1 MREIKRLSISGP
13 ARIEQ
18 QRISIMKMVVFGSL
32 NIDKTYSLE
41 DFVRPGQTI
50 SASKMEQFCG
60 GKGFNQAIALRRAGN
75 EVHFAGAVGQDGAML
90 LETLDRNGIHRDHVR
105 VTGGATGHAIIQ
117 LDKKGGNCIIIL
129 AGANGEITE
138 ADVDNTLA
146 DFGKG
151 DLIVLQN
158 EISCVPYILRRAR
171 EKDMIV
177 AFNPSPY
184 DARIADCDLSCVDYL
199 LVNEV
204 EGAGM
209 AGCTDADSILDTLHS
224 RYPALSIVL
233 TLGGDGSVYQDKHG
247 KRFSCGIHKVN
258 AVDTTAA
265 GDTFTGFFLS
275 ELLRHGD
282 AARALHTA
290 SVAAGIAVSRKGA
303 EPSIPMIAEVK
314 MHS

>member
-1 MREIKRLSISGP
+1 
-13 ARIEQ
+13 
-18 QRISIMKMVVFGSL
+18 MKMVVFGSL

-50 SASKMEQFCG
+50 SAKKMEQFCG

-75 EVHFAGAVGQDGAML
+75 AVYFAGAVGQDGSML
-90 LETLDRNGIHRDHVR
+90 LDTLDKNGIDRTCVKMTD
-105 VTGGATGHAIIQ
+105 GATGHAIIQ
-117 LDKKGGNCIIIL
+117 LDAKGQNCIIIL

-138 ADVDNTLA
+138 ADVDSTLA
-146 DFGKG
+146 HFGAG

-158 EISCVPYILRRAR
+158 EISCVPYILRQAH
-171 EKDMIV
+171 KKGMIV

-184 DARIADCDLSCVDYL
+184 DAKIADCDLSCVDYL

-209 AGCTDADSILDTLHS
+209 AGCTEPDAILATLHS
-224 RYPALSIVL
+224 RYPALNIVL
-233 TLGGDGSVYQDKHG
+233 TLGGEGSVYQDKSG
-247 KRFSCGIHKVN
+247 ARFACGIHKVE

-275 ELLRHGD
+275 EILSHGD
-282 AARALHTA
+282 AQKALQIA
-290 SVAAGIAVSRKGA
+290 AVAAGIAVSRKGA
-303 EPSIPMIAEVK
+303 EPSIPVMEEVLNQTK
-314 MHS
+314 

>member
-1 MREIKRLSISGP
+1 
-13 ARIEQ
+13 
-18 QRISIMKMVVFGSL
+18 MKMVVFGSL

-75 EVHFAGAVGQDGAML
+75 EVHFAGAVGQDGGML
-90 LETLDRNGIHRDHVR
+90 LENLDRNGIDRSCVKETD
-105 VTGGATGHAIIQ
+105 GATGHAIIQ
-117 LDKKGGNCIIIL
+117 LDKNGGNCIIIL

-138 ADVDNTLA
+138 ADVEATLA
-146 DFGKG
+146 HFGEG

-158 EISCVPYILRRAR
+158 EISCVPYILRRAH
-171 EKDMIV
+171 EKGMIV

-184 DARIADCDLSCVDYL
+184 DAKIADCDLSCVDYL

-209 AGCTDADSILDTLHS
+209 AGCTDADAILDTLHS
-224 RYPALSIVL
+224 RYPALNIVL
-233 TLGGDGSVYQDKHG
+233 TLGGDGSVYQDKNG
-247 KRFSCGIHKVN
+247 ARFNCGVHKVQ

-275 ELLRHGD
+275 GILRHGD
-282 AARALHTA
+282 AQKALHTA

-303 EPSIPMIAEVK
+303 EPSIPLMAEVEK
-314 MHS
+314 VVNG

>member
-1 MREIKRLSISGP
+1 
-13 ARIEQ
+13 
-18 QRISIMKMVVFGSL
+18 MKMVVFGSL

-50 SASKMEQFCG
+50 SAYKMEQFCG
-60 GKGFNQAIALRRAGN
+60 GKGFNQGIALRRAGN
-75 EVHFAGAVGQDGAML
+75 EVHFAGAVGQDGGML
-90 LETLDRNGIHRDHVR
+90 LDTLDRNGIDRSCVK
-105 VTGGATGHAIIQ
+105 VTNGATGHAIIQ
-117 LDKKGGNCIIIL
+117 LDRKGGNCIIIL

-138 ADVDNTLA
+138 ADVENTLQN
-146 DFGKG
+146 FGEG

-171 EKDMIV
+171 EKGMIV

-184 DARIADCDLSCVDYL
+184 DAKIADCDLSCVDYL

-209 AGCTDADSILDTLHS
+209 AGCTDADAILDTLHN
-224 RYPALSIVL
+224 RYPALNIVL

-247 KRFSCGIHKVN
+247 ARFNCGIHKVE

-275 ELLRHGD
+275 EILRHGD
-282 AARALHTA
+282 AEKALRTA

-303 EPSIPMIAEVK
+303 EPSIPSMSEVEAIL
-314 MHS
+314 

>member
-1 MREIKRLSISGP
+1 
-13 ARIEQ
+13 
-18 QRISIMKMVVFGSL
+18 MKMVVFGSL

-50 SASKMEQFCG
+50 SAKKMEQFCG

-75 EVHFAGAVGQDGAML
+75 EVHFAGAVGQDGSML
-90 LETLDRNGIHRDHVR
+90 LETLDQNGIDRTHVK
-105 VTGGATGHAIIQ
+105 VTDGATGHAIIQ
-117 LDKKGGNCIIIL
+117 LDKNGGNCIIIL

-138 ADVDNTLA
+138 ADVEKTLA
-146 DFGKG
+146 DFGEG

-158 EISCVPYILRRAR
+158 EISCVPQILRRAR
-171 EKDMIV
+171 EKGMIV

-184 DARIADCDLSCVDYL
+184 DEKIAACDLSCVDYL

-209 AGCTDADSILDTLHS
+209 SGQTEPDAILDALHS
-224 RYPALSIVL
+224 RYPHLNVVL
-233 TLGGDGSVYQDKHG
+233 TLGGDGSVYQSADGQRHHAP
-247 KRFSCGIHKVN
+247 IHKVT

-275 ELLRHGD
+275 ELLHHHD
-282 AARALHTA
+282 APKALRVA
-290 SVAAGIAVSRKGA
+290 AVAAGIAVSRKGA
-303 EPSIPMIAEVK
+303 EPSIPHLDEVLNTL
-314 MHS
+314 

>member
-1 MREIKRLSISGP
+1 
-13 ARIEQ
+13 
-18 QRISIMKMVVFGSL
+18 MKMVVFGSL

-75 EVHFAGAVGQDGAML
+75 EVHFAGAVGQDGGML
-90 LETLDRNGIHRDHVR
+90 LENLDRNGIDRSCVK
-105 VTGGATGHAIIQ
+105 VTDGATGHAIIQ
-117 LDKKGGNCIIIL
+117 LDKNGGNCIIIL

-138 ADVDNTLA
+138 SDVESTLA
-146 DFGKG
+146 HFGEG

-158 EISCVPYILRRAR
+158 EISCVPYILRRAH
-171 EKDMIV
+171 EKGMIV

-184 DARIADCDLSCVDYL
+184 DAKIADCDLSCVDYL

-209 AGCTDADSILDTLHS
+209 AGCTDADAILDALHS
-224 RYPALSIVL
+224 RYPALNIVL
-233 TLGGDGSVYQDKHG
+233 TLGGDGSVYQDKNG
-247 KRFSCGIHKVN
+247 ARFNCGVHKVQ

-275 ELLRHGD
+275 GILRHGD
-282 AARALHTA
+282 AQKALHTA

-303 EPSIPMIAEVK
+303 EPSIPLMAEVEK
-314 MHS
+314 VFNG

>member
-1 MREIKRLSISGP
+1 
-13 ARIEQ
+13 
-18 QRISIMKMVVFGSL
+18 MKMVVFGSL

-75 EVHFAGAVGQDGAML
+75 EVHFAGAVGQDGGML
-90 LETLDRNGIHRDHVR
+90 LENLDRNGIDRSCVK
-105 VTGGATGHAIIQ
+105 VTDGATGHAIIQ
-117 LDKKGGNCIIIL
+117 LDKNGGNCIIIL

-138 ADVDNTLA
+138 SDVESTLA
-146 DFGKG
+146 HFGEG

-158 EISCVPYILRRAR
+158 EISCVPYILRRAH
-171 EKDMIV
+171 EKGMIV

-184 DARIADCDLSCVDYL
+184 DAKIADCDLSCVDYL

-209 AGCTDADSILDTLHS
+209 AGCTDADAILDTLHS
-224 RYPALSIVL
+224 RYPALNIVL
-233 TLGGDGSVYQDKHG
+233 TLGGDGSVYQDKNG
-247 KRFSCGIHKVN
+247 ARFNCGVHKVQ

-275 ELLRHGD
+275 GILRHGD
-282 AARALHTA
+282 AQKALHTA

-303 EPSIPMIAEVK
+303 EPSIPLMAEVEK
-314 MHS
+314 VVNG

>member
-1 MREIKRLSISGP
+1 
-13 ARIEQ
+13 
-18 QRISIMKMVVFGSL
+18 MKMVVFGSL

-50 SASKMEQFCG
+50 SAHGMEQFCG

-75 EVHFAGAVGQDGAML
+75 EVHFAGAVGQDGGML
-90 LETLDRNGIHRDHVR
+90 LDNLDRNGINRDHVK
-105 VTGGATGHAIIQ
+105 VTDGATGHAIIQ

-138 ADVDNTLA
+138 ADVETTLA
-146 DFGKG
+146 DFGAG

-158 EISCVPYILRRAR
+158 EISCVPCILLRAH
-171 EKDMIV
+171 EKGMIV

-184 DARIADCDLSCVDYL
+184 DGKIAECDLSCVDYL

-209 AGCTDADSILDTLHS
+209 SGATAPDAILDALHS
-224 RYPALSIVL
+224 RYPAMNIVL
-233 TLGGDGSVYQDKHG
+233 TLGGAGSVYQQRDG
-247 KRFSCGIHKVN
+247 KCFSCGVHKVE

-275 ELLRHGD
+275 EILRHGD
-282 AARALHTA
+282 AEKALHAA
-290 SVAAGIAVSRKGA
+290 SVAAGVAVSRKGA
-303 EPSIPMIAEVK
+303 EPSIPTMAEVAALL
-314 MHS
+314 

>member
-1 MREIKRLSISGP
+1 
-13 ARIEQ
+13 
-18 QRISIMKMVVFGSL
+18 MKMVVFGSL

-75 EVHFAGAVGQDGAML
+75 EVHFAGAVGQDGGML
-90 LETLDRNGIHRDHVR
+90 LENLDRNGIDRSCVK
-105 VTGGATGHAIIQ
+105 VTDGATGHAIIQ
-117 LDKKGGNCIIIL
+117 LDKNGGNCIIIL

-138 ADVDNTLA
+138 ADVEATLA
-146 DFGKG
+146 HFGEG

-158 EISCVPYILRRAR
+158 EISCVPYILRRAH
-171 EKDMIV
+171 EKRMIV

-184 DARIADCDLSCVDYL
+184 DGKIADCDLSCVDYL

-209 AGCTDADSILDTLHS
+209 AGCTDADAILDTLHS
-224 RYPALSIVL
+224 RYPALNIVL
-233 TLGGDGSVYQDKHG
+233 TLGGDGSVYQDKNG
-247 KRFSCGIHKVN
+247 ARFNCGVHKVH

-275 ELLRHGD
+275 GILRHGD
-282 AARALHTA
+282 AQKALHTA

-303 EPSIPMIAEVK
+303 EPSIPLMAEVEK
-314 MHS
+314 VVNG

>member
-1 MREIKRLSISGP
+1 
-13 ARIEQ
+13 
-18 QRISIMKMVVFGSL
+18 MKMVVFGSL

-75 EVHFAGAVGQDGAML
+75 EVHFAGAVGQDGGML
-90 LETLDRNGIHRDHVR
+90 LENLDRNGIDRSCVK
-105 VTGGATGHAIIQ
+105 VTDGATGHAIIQ
-117 LDKKGGNCIIIL
+117 LDKNGGNCIIIL

-138 ADVDNTLA
+138 ADVEATLA
-146 DFGKG
+146 HFGEG

-158 EISCVPYILRRAR
+158 EISCVPYILRRAH
-171 EKDMIV
+171 EKGMIV

-184 DARIADCDLSCVDYL
+184 DGKIADCDLSCVDYL

-209 AGCTDADSILDTLHS
+209 AGCTDADAILDTLHS
-224 RYPALSIVL
+224 RYPALNIVL
-233 TLGGDGSVYQDKHG
+233 TLGGDGSVYQDKNG
-247 KRFSCGIHKVN
+247 ARFNCGVHKVQ

-275 ELLRHGD
+275 GILRHGD
-282 AARALHTA
+282 AQKALHTA

-303 EPSIPMIAEVK
+303 EPSIPLMAEVK
-314 MHS
+314 KIVNG

>member
-1 MREIKRLSISGP
+1 
-13 ARIEQ
+13 
-18 QRISIMKMVVFGSL
+18 MKMVVFGSL
-32 NIDKTYSLE
+32 NIDKTYSLD

-50 SASKMEQFCG
+50 SAYKMEQFCG
-60 GKGFNQAIALRRAGN
+60 GKGFNQGIALRRAGN
-75 EVHFAGAVGQDGAML
+75 EVHFAGAVGQDGGML
-90 LETLDRNGIHRDHVR
+90 LETLDRNGIDRSCVK
-105 VTGGATGHAIIQ
+105 VTDGATGHAIIQ

-138 ADVDNTLA
+138 ADVENTLQN
-146 DFGKG
+146 FGEG

-171 EKDMIV
+171 EKGMIV

-184 DARIADCDLSCVDYL
+184 DAKIADCDLSCVDYL
-199 LVNEV
+199 LVNEG

-209 AGCTDADSILDTLHS
+209 AGCTEADAILDTLHS
-224 RYPALSIVL
+224 RYPAINIVL

-247 KRFSCGIHKVN
+247 ARFTCGIHKVE

-275 ELLRHGD
+275 EILRHGD
-282 AARALHTA
+282 AQKALRTA

-303 EPSIPMIAEVK
+303 EPSIPTMSEVGAIL
-314 MHS
+314 

>member
-1 MREIKRLSISGP
+1 
-13 ARIEQ
+13 
-18 QRISIMKMVVFGSL
+18 MKMVVFGSL

-75 EVHFAGAVGQDGAML
+75 EVHFAGAVGQDGGML
-90 LETLDRNGIHRDHVR
+90 LENLDRNGIDRSCVK
-105 VTGGATGHAIIQ
+105 VTDGATGHAIIQ
-117 LDKKGGNCIIIL
+117 LDKNGGNCIIIL

-138 ADVDNTLA
+138 SDVEATLA
-146 DFGKG
+146 HFGEG

-158 EISCVPYILRRAR
+158 EISCVPYILRRAH
-171 EKDMIV
+171 EKGMIV

-184 DARIADCDLSCVDYL
+184 DGKIADCDLSCVDYL

-209 AGCTDADSILDTLHS
+209 AGCTDADAILDTLHR
-224 RYPALSIVL
+224 RYPALNIVL
-233 TLGGDGSVYQDKHG
+233 TLGGDGSVYQDKNG
-247 KRFSCGIHKVN
+247 ARFNCGVHKVQ

-275 ELLRHGD
+275 GILRHGD
-282 AARALHTA
+282 AQKALHTA

-303 EPSIPMIAEVK
+303 EPSIPLMAEVEK
-314 MHS
+314 IVNG

>member
-1 MREIKRLSISGP
+1 
-13 ARIEQ
+13 
-18 QRISIMKMVVFGSL
+18 MKMVVFGSL

-75 EVHFAGAVGQDGAML
+75 EVYFAGAVGQDGGML
-90 LETLDRNGIHRDHVR
+90 LENLDRNGINRDHVK
-105 VTGGATGHAIIQ
+105 VTDGATGHAIIQ
-117 LDKKGGNCIIIL
+117 LDKQGGNCIIIL

-138 ADVDNTLA
+138 SDVESTLES
-146 DFGKG
+146 FGEG

-171 EKDMIV
+171 EKGMIV

-184 DARIADCDLSCVDYL
+184 DAKIADCDLSCVNYL

-209 AGCTDADSILDTLHS
+209 SGCSDPDSILDDLHE
-224 RYPALSIVL
+224 RYPALNIVL
-233 TLGGDGSVYQDKHG
+233 TLGGDGSVYQNCNG
-247 KRFSCGIHKVN
+247 QRFNCGVHKVQ

-275 ELLRHGD
+275 EILRHGD
-282 AARALHTA
+282 ATQALRTA

-303 EPSIPMIAEVK
+303 EPSIPMMETVIAEMSRTK
-314 MHS
+314 

>member
-1 MREIKRLSISGP
+1 
-13 ARIEQ
+13 
-18 QRISIMKMVVFGSL
+18 MKMVVFGSL

-75 EVHFAGAVGQDGAML
+75 EVHFAGAVGQDGGML
-90 LETLDRNGIHRDHVR
+90 LENLDRNGIDRSCVKETD
-105 VTGGATGHAIIQ
+105 GATGHAIIQ
-117 LDKKGGNCIIIL
+117 LDKNGGNCIIIL

-138 ADVDNTLA
+138 ADVESTLA
-146 DFGKG
+146 HFGEG

-158 EISCVPYILRRAR
+158 EISCVPYILRLAH
-171 EKDMIV
+171 EKGMIV

-184 DARIADCDLSCVDYL
+184 DAKIADCDLSCVDYL

-209 AGCTDADSILDTLHS
+209 AGCTDADAILDALHS
-224 RYPALSIVL
+224 RYPALNIVL
-233 TLGGDGSVYQDKHG
+233 TLGGDGSVYQDKNG
-247 KRFSCGIHKVN
+247 ARFNCGVHKVH

-275 ELLRHGD
+275 GILRHGD
-282 AARALHTA
+282 AQKALHTA

-303 EPSIPMIAEVK
+303 EPSIPLMAEVEK
-314 MHS
+314 VVNG

>member
-1 MREIKRLSISGP
+1 
-13 ARIEQ
+13 
-18 QRISIMKMVVFGSL
+18 MKMVVFGSL
-32 NIDKTYSLE
+32 NIDKTYTLE

-50 SASKMEQFCG
+50 SAKKMEQFCG

-75 EVHFAGAVGQDGAML
+75 EVYFAGAVGQDGGML
-90 LETLDRNGIHRDHVR
+90 LETLDKNGIDRSCVK

-117 LDKKGGNCIIIL
+117 LDAKGQNCIIIL

-138 ADVDNTLA
+138 SDADAALA
-146 DFGKG
+146 NFSAG

-158 EISCVPYILRRAR
+158 EISCVPYILRQAHQ
-171 EKDMIV
+171 KGMIV

-184 DARIADCDLSCVDYL
+184 DDKIAACDLSCVDYL

-209 AGCTDADSILDTLHS
+209 AGCTEPDAILDALHS
-224 RYPALSIVL
+224 RYPGMGVVL
-233 TLGGDGSVYQDKHG
+233 TLGGDGSVFQDKG
-247 KRFSCGIHKVN
+247 GARFSCGVHRVE

-265 GDTFTGFFLS
+265 GDTFTGYFLS

-282 AARALHTA
+282 AQRALQCA
-290 SVAAGIAVSRKGA
+290 SVAAGIVVSRKGA
-303 EPSIPMIAEVK
+303 EPSIPVMEEVAAVQNGAL
-314 MHS
+314 

>member
-1 MREIKRLSISGP
+1 
-13 ARIEQ
+13 
-18 QRISIMKMVVFGSL
+18 MKIVVFGSL

-75 EVHFAGAVGQDGAML
+75 DVYFAGAVGQDGDML
-90 LETLDRNGIHRDHVR
+90 LENLDRNGINREHVK
-105 VTGGATGHAIIQ
+105 VTCGATGHAIIQ
-117 LDKKGGNCIIIL
+117 LDKQGGNCIIIL

-138 ADVDNTLA
+138 DDVESTLA
-146 DFGKG
+146 HFGKG

-158 EISCVPYILRRAR
+158 EISCVPCIIRRAH
-171 EKDMIV
+171 EKGMIV

-184 DARIADCDLSCVDYL
+184 DAKITDCDLSCVDYL

-209 AGCTDADSILDTLHS
+209 AGCTDANAILDTLHS
-224 RYPALSIVL
+224 RYPAMNIVL
-233 TLGGDGSVYQDKHG
+233 TLGSDGSVYQDKSG
-247 KRFSCGIHKVN
+247 ERCFCGIHKVDV
-258 AVDTTAA
+258 VDTTAA

-275 ELLRHGD
+275 EFLRQGD
-282 AARALHTA
+282 AQKALRTA

-303 EPSIPMIAEVK
+303 EPSIPMMETVIAELNRTK
-314 MHS
+314 

>member
-1 MREIKRLSISGP
+1 
-13 ARIEQ
+13 
-18 QRISIMKMVVFGSL
+18 MKMVVFGSL

-41 DFVRPGQTI
+41 DFVRPGQTV
-50 SASKMEQFCG
+50 SASGMEQFCG

-75 EVHFAGAVGQDGAML
+75 AVCFAGAVGRDGGML
-90 LETLDRNGIHRDHVR
+90 LDALDRNGINREHVK
-105 VTGGATGHAIIQ
+105 VTPGATGHAIIQ
-117 LDKKGGNCIIIL
+117 LDSKGGNCIIIL

-138 ADVDNTLA
+138 ADVTNTLA
-146 DFGKG
+146 SFGAG

-158 EISCVPYILRRAR
+158 EISCVPYILRCAR
-171 EKDMIV
+171 EKGMLV

-184 DARIADCDLSCVDYL
+184 DAKIADCDLSCVDYL

-209 AGCTDADSILDTLHS
+209 AGCAAPDAILDVLHS
-224 RYPALSIVL
+224 RYPALNIVL
-233 TLGGDGSVYQDKHG
+233 TLGSDGAVYQDRHG
-247 KRFSCGIHKVN
+247 ARYACGIHKVE

-275 ELLRHGD
+275 EILRHGD
-282 AARALHTA
+282 ARKALRIA

-303 EPSIPMIAEVK
+303 EPSIPVMETVIAEMSPAK
-314 MHS
+314 